1 MEESHVIAL
10 HAVKANICEMTF
22 LLHEIG
28 KNSAWITRIFLRI
41 IGEGLFG
48 KEFMRECVLNRALR
62 NL

>member
-48 KEFMRECVLNRALR
+48 KELCENVC
-62 NL
+62 